1 MRDIHQHL
9 WRTRWFVPS
18 ILFVLFGMLYAIT
31 ASPDVQA
38 GDSAEFQLVAA
49 IGGVAHP
56 TTYPLYT
63 LLAQL
68 TTWLIPFG
76 TVAWRV
82 TMLSVICAAG
92 AVALCAVV
100 LHQLGLSRPAA
111 LLGAL
116 VLGVTPGVWNAATI
130 AEVYALL
137 LCLSMCFAL
146 AVCRFA
152 AHPTQRNANA
162 VVLIG
167 VLGCLHHGLFVLC
180 IAPAGALVVMATLR
194 RHGWYLSLL
203 PLIGVAVL
211 GLLPHV
217 YPLIQF
223 ARFGPFN
230 GEDYALPTTYFWG
243 APRTWSDVFDLL
255 GGGVVRR
262 GIFQVPDMATAVSM
276 SSALARRM
284 GYEFGPVGLGL
295 GVVGVGY
302 MLRMQWQ
309 RSVVGLVVALPA
321 VAYVLALGPHIGDWP
336 TFTLP
341 LLLPWVWAVSVAADL
356 LVARWGYM
364 RLIVVGLIVLTLI
377 WGGLRYRVSAKQ
389 HLTLYRDFATAV
401 HQTLPANAVVITH
414 WEQGMTLLYLRYA
427 EGLRTDVWVDVVEP
441 GDDAWLARA
450 QRRYATNTVYFV
462 GHDASVQGIPVTRIL
477 DTPYADLYR
486 LDSN

>member
-1 MRDIHQHL
+1 MYDSFLQSRCM
-9 WRTRWFVPS
+9 RWFVPGCLL
-18 ILFVLFGMLYAIT
+18 IVFTTLYTLT

-68 TTWLIPFG
+68 TTWIIPFG

-82 TMLSVICAAG
+82 TMLSVLCAAG
-92 AVALCAVV
+92 AVALASVV
-100 LHQLGLSRPAA
+100 LRRLGMSHPAA

-137 LCLSMCFAL
+137 LLLSMGFAYAL
-146 AVCRFA
+146 CRFA
-152 AHPTQRNANA
+152 TQPSQRHAHA

-180 IAPAGALVVMATLR
+180 IAPAGALVVVETLR
-194 RHGWYLSLL
+194 RHGWQLALV
-203 PLIGVAVL
+203 PLIGVALL
-211 GLLPHV
+211 GLLPHT

-223 ARFGPFN
+223 ARFGPFS
-230 GEDYALPTTYFWG
+230 GADYALPATYYWG

-262 GIFQVPDMATAVSM
+262 GIFQVPDLSTTITMSMALV
-276 SSALARRM
+276 RRLV
-284 GYEFGPVGLGL
+284 YEFGPIGIGLGAF
-295 GVVGVGY
+295 GAIC
-302 MLRMQWQ
+302 MLRTQPRQ
-309 RSVVGLVVALPA
+309 FVLTLVVALPA
-321 VAYVLALGPHIGDWP
+321 IAYVLALGPHIGDWP

-341 LLLPWVWAVSVAADL
+341 LLLPWVWGVSLATDWIR
-356 LVARWGYM
+356 ARWGYV
-364 RLIVVGLIVLTLI
+364 RVIIVALIVLTVI
-377 WGGLRYRVSAKQ
+377 WGGMRYRVSAKQ
-389 HLTLYRDFATAV
+389 HLTLYREFATAV
-401 HQTLPANAVVITH
+401 HQALPANAVVITH
-414 WEQGMTLLYLRYA
+414 WEQGMTLAYLRYA

-441 GDDAWLARA
+441 GDDPWLARA
-450 QRRYATNTVYFV
+450 QRRYATDAVYFV
-462 GHDASVQGIPVTRIL
+462 GHEASVQGIPVTRIL

-486 LDSN
+486 LDSK

>member
-1 MRDIHQHL
+1 MRNL
-9 WRTRWFVPS
+9 WHTRWFIPGT
-18 ILFVLFGMLYAIT
+18 LFALFGILYAVT

-68 TTWLIPFG
+68 TTWLIPLG

-82 TMLSVICAAG
+82 TMLSVIGAA
-92 AVALCAVV
+92 ATVALSAVV
-100 LHQLGLSRPAA
+100 LQQLGTSRPAA

-137 LCLSMCFAL
+137 LVLSMLFAL

-152 AHPTQRNANA
+152 VHPTQHHANA
-162 VVLIG
+162 VLLIG

-180 IAPAGALVVMATLR
+180 VAPAGALVVIATLR
-194 RHGWYLSLL
+194 RHGWHLSLI
-203 PLIGVAVL
+203 PLIGVALV
-211 GLLPHV
+211 GLLPHA

-223 ARFGPFN
+223 ARFGPFS
-230 GEDYALPTTYFWG
+230 GEDYALPVTYFWG

-262 GIFQVPDMATAVSM
+262 GIFQIPDLPTALSM
-276 SSALARRM
+276 SLALARRM

-295 GVVGVGY
+295 GLIGMLV
-302 MLRMQWQ
+302 MLRTQPRQ
-309 RSVVGLVVALPA
+309 LGVALVIALPA

-341 LLLPWVWAVSVAADL
+341 LLLPWVWGVSVAADW
-356 LVARWGYM
+356 LVARWGYI
-364 RLIVVGLIVLTLI
+364 RPVFVGLIVLTLI

-389 HLTLYRDFATAV
+389 HLTLYRDFATTV

-441 GDDAWLARA
+441 GDDPWLARA
-450 QRRYATNTVYFV
+450 QRRYATDAVYFV
-462 GHDASVQGIPVTRIL
+462 GHEASVQGIPVTRIV